1 MPAGTPVSPDSEARA
16 IIDDELAILDR
27 VRGAVQRRGSAA
39 RGEAD
44 VDSSDFDKELVA
56 LRDQMAEEREEDLPV
71 LVEHMTR
78 LAALAQNRR
87 PKAAA
92 PVDLG
97 TPYFA
102 HMRIVAKDADGPL
115 DILIGKRGLID
126 RAANVQIVD
135 WRDAPV
141 SQVYYRYDEGD
152 DYEEE
157 VSSTAPS
164 GRASTSELRGH
175 VLLRRNVS
183 IAGGRLRRIGCPQG
197 SFVSS
202 AGGAWYELTGQDVP
216 LLQGGQGTAIRPP
229 RATGGSE
236 QSKKKQRRMEAARP
250 TRADTKVLPEIASLI
265 DPDQFA
271 LITAPSSGL
280 VIIQGGAGSGKTT
293 VALHRIAYLVFHDKA
308 VRPNRCLFVVPKDAL
323 GRYVAGVLPS
333 LGVEGVPVV
342 TFASWAR
349 TLRRRLLPDLPDQ
362 YSDDTPPSVV
372 RCKKHPHM
380 ERLLRAVAAR
390 EVKSA
395 RERLASR
402 LAGLDGGD
410 AVLRGWD
417 ERADVAPVSRA
428 RRLRSVVEK
437 GKIAVPR
444 PTAHIADLAL
454 REVAAKLSSTA
465 RILWELLTDRE
476 LLAAL
481 RTATIEPIT
490 AGELDE
496 LVRWSAAQI
505 EEPPESEY
513 VDADPEAATP
523 IDGKPL
529 GESDSDEAG
538 ARGKLD
544 VEDDVLLL
552 RLHQI
557 LFGQLPRA
565 DGEALEYDHIA
576 VDEAQDLSVIE
587 VALLWNLCGSRRSM
601 TIAGDVAQRVIF
613 DNGFRGWSELLADVG
628 VPEAIGEIRPLRLAY
643 RSTEPVMRFG
653 RAVLGPLLTEQSESD
668 AEARPG
674 ADVELHAF
682 SDMGQAVAFVGDALR
697 SLLNREPSAAVAL
710 LTRHSG
716 QADAWYAALGR
727 AEVPMLRRVR
737 RQDFSFTAGVDV
749 CEISQVKGLEFDYVL
764 VCDVNESSFPATV
777 ESRHLL
783 HIAATRATHQ
793 LWLVSTAAVPA
804 LLREAGYRG
813 EEEAEVEAIEAG
825 EASA

>member
-1 MPAGTPVSPDSEARA
+1 MPHGTPVAPDSEARA
-16 IIDDELAILDR
+16 IIDDELATLER
-27 VRGAVQRRGSAA
+27 VRLAAQRRPVGAST
-39 RGEAD
+39 EAEQAD
-44 VDSSDFDKELVA
+44 YDRELVA

-78 LAALAQNRR
+78 LAALAQSRR

-97 TPYFA
+97 SPYFA
-102 HMRIVAKDADGPL
+102 HMRIVARESEGPL
-115 DILIGKRGLID
+115 DILIGRRGLID
-126 RAANVQIVD
+126 RSANVQIVD

-157 VSSTAPS
+157 VTSAGAG
-164 GRASTSELRGH
+164 GRAVTSQLAGH
-175 VLLRRNVS
+175 VVLRRNVS

-197 SFVSS
+197 SFLAS
-202 AGGAWYELTGQDVP
+202 AGGAWYVLDGQEVP
-216 LLQGGQGTAIRPP
+216 LLRGGQGTALRPP
-229 RATGGSE
+229 RPTATSE
-236 QSKKKQRRMEAARP
+236 SSKKRRRIEAARP

-308 VRPNRCLFVVPKDAL
+308 VRPTRCLFVVPKDAL

-333 LGVEGVPVV
+333 LGVDGVPVV
-342 TFASWAR
+342 TLAAWMR
-349 TLRRRLLPDLPDQ
+349 TLRRRILPDLPDR
-362 YSDDTPPSVV
+362 YSEDTPHGVS
-372 RCKKHPHM
+372 RCKKHPGI
-380 ERLLRAVAAR
+380 ERLLGEVVATELA
-390 EVKSA
+390 SA
-395 RERLASR
+395 RQRLVDRLA
-402 LAGLDGGD
+402 ALDGGE

-417 ERADVAPVSRA
+417 ERSAVAPVSRA
-428 RRLRSVVEK
+428 RRLRSAIDK
-437 GKIAVPR
+437 GKVSVPR
-444 PTAHIADLAL
+444 ATAQIAELAL
-454 REVAAKLSSTA
+454 REVAQQLANVP
-465 RILWELLTDRE
+465 RILWELLTDRG
-476 LLAAL
+476 LLQRL
-481 RTATIEPIT
+481 LTWENDPIT
-490 AGELDE
+490 VAELDE
-496 LVRWSAAQI
+496 LVRWCAAQI
-505 EEPPESEY
+505 EEPAEVEY

-523 IDGKPL
+523 VDGKPL
-529 GESDSDEAG
+529 GDSDGEAAG
-538 ARGKLD
+538 ARGRLD
-544 VEDDVLLL
+544 PEDDALLL
-552 RLHQI
+552 RLYQI
-557 LFGQLPRA
+557 LYGQLPRP
-565 DGEALEYDHIA
+565 DGEPLVYDHIA
-576 VDEAQDLSVIE
+576 VDEAQDLAVTE
-587 VALLWNLCGSRRSM
+587 VALLWNLCGERRSM

-628 VPEAIGEIRPLRLAY
+628 VPETIGEIRPLRLAY

-653 RAVLGPLLTEQSESD
+653 RAVLGPLLTEASESD

-674 ADVELHAF
+674 ADVELHTF
-682 SDMGQAVAFVGDALR
+682 GEMGEAVAFVGDALR
-697 SLLNREPSAAVAL
+697 SLCNREPSAAVAV

-716 QADAWYAALGR
+716 QADAWYAALQR

-764 VCDVNESSFPATV
+764 VCDVNEPTFPTTV

-793 LWLVSTAAVPA
+793 LWLVSTGAVPK

-813 EEEAEVEAIEAG
+813 AEEELAEG
-825 EASA
+825 